1 MVPSGSPLE
10 HGSGRAEF
18 DLRTLNAFAISLL
31 QQNDVDDLCW
41 SIAENVGTLLGQE
54 DCVVYLC
61 EGETLFQVAA
71 YGTKS
76 PEDRKIGHRIA
87 IPVGEGVVG
96 TVAQTGLAEIVADTQ
111 KDPRY
116 IRDQFPGRSEL
127 AVPIVY
133 EGAVLGV
140 LDTESSVVGHYG
152 DADLKTLQ
160 SIANLASS
168 RIASAIADDRRH
180 RAENRYRTLVETIP
194 HGIEDIDAAG
204 NITFANQAQHSMYE
218 YPPGTLV
225 GRSIL
230 DFAATDAER
239 EELRD
244 YLQYLVKE
252 QPAPTDYDGKKI
264 TKTGRI
270 IDVHVAWNYR
280 RDEFGQ
286 VVGFTSVITDVT
298 ERERAG
304 EKL

>member
-1 MVPSGSPLE
+1 MVSPGSALE
-10 HGSGRAEF
+10 HDPGRAEF

-31 QQNDVDDLCW
+31 RQNDVDDLCW
-41 SIAENVGTLLGQE
+41 SIAENIGTLLGQE

-61 EGETLFQVAA
+61 EGETLIQVAA
-71 YGTKS
+71 YGAKN
-76 PEDRKIGHRIA
+76 PEGRKIGHRIT
-87 IPVGEGVVG
+87 IPLGEGIVG
-96 TVAQTGLAEIVADTQ
+96 TAAQTGLAEIVSDTQ

-116 IRDQFPGRSEL
+116 IPDEFPGRSEL
-127 AVPIVY
+127 AVPIMY

-140 LDTESSVVGHYG
+140 LDTESSVVGHYR

-168 RIASAIADDRRH
+168 RIASAIADQRRH

-218 YPPGTLV
+218 SPPGALV

-230 DFAATDAER
+230 DFVATDSDR
-239 EELRD
+239 EQLRD

-252 QPAPTDYDGKKI
+252 QPAPT
-264 TKTGRI
+264 
-270 IDVHVAWNYR
+270 
-280 RDEFGQ
+280 
-286 VVGFTSVITDVT
+286 S
-298 ERERAG
+298 
-304 EKL
+304 